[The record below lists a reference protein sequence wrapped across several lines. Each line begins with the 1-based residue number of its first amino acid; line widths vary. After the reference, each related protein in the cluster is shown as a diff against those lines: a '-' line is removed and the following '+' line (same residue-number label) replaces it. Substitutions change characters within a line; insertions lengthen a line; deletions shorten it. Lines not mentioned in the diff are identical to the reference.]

1 MLFCFASAAALV
13 FMTCGMLIYRLGLS
27 DGVTLRK
34 NNAACGLFSAKKET
48 KNEVGDW
55 QSIIGYDHKKQ

>member
-1 MLFCFASAAALV
+1 
-13 FMTCGMLIYRLGLS
+13 MTCGMLIYRLGVS